1 MNKRLGRGLDALF
14 SSMEVDEK
22 DHVIQI
28 PLTELRPN
36 PYQPRKIFSTE
47 SLQELKQSILE
58 HGVLQPILVRK
69 SIKGYDIIAGERR
82 YRAALEA
89 GLKTIPAVERSFSDQ
104 TMMEVALIENI
115 QREDLNPLEIA
126 EAYQKIMDKYSLTQ
140 EEMSKKIGK
149 SRSLVANYLR
159 LLQLPSEVKEFV
171 SRGTLSMGHAKVIAG
186 IEDTKTQILFANET
200 VKKGLSVRKLEELV
214 QQLNQ
219 KTKDR
224 AKEKKKTEKNL
235 FYKSIE
241 ERLQVRLGTS
251 VQIKPGKKKG
261 KIEIEYYSEDDLE
274 RILDLLAA
282 HE

>member
-22 DHVIQI
+22 DQVIQI
-28 PLTELRPN
+28 PLSELRPN
-36 PYQPRKIFSTE
+36 PYQPRKSFSPE
-47 SLQELKQSILE
+47 SLEELKQSILE

-104 TMMEVALIENI
+104 TMMEVALIENV

-140 EEMSKKIGK
+140 EEMSKKMGK
-149 SRSLVANYLR
+149 SRSLIANYLR
-159 LLQLPSEVKEFV
+159 LLQLPNEVKEFV

-186 IEDTKTQILFANET
+186 IDDDKTQIMLANET

-214 QQLNQ
+214 QQLSQ
-219 KTKDR
+219 KSKER
-224 AKEKKKTEKNL
+224 SKEKKKAEKNL

-241 ERLQVRLGTS
+241 EKLQDRLGTA

-261 KIEIEYYSEDDLE
+261 KIEIEYYSEGDLE
-274 RILDLLAA
+274 RILEMLAVND
-282 HE
+282 